1 MSKPEKA
8 EIPQNYDENMKR
20 LFASSVD
27 ILLIAEKNFGKTNSL
42 ECIIDYLA
50 EHDNKIIVFEYFPK
64 FCMEQK
70 NAKFLEIPESWIT
83 ETKKTANIQN
93 ALITHE
99 TAYTVLHGDQIK
111 EFLKSSKVCIFLIN
125 SDDLDRIAFFV
136 YSVIYKI
143 YRQRY
148 DMLRK
153 GYPIGTKTYFVIS
166 EAQNCLSSFNG
177 TNNAKLFSKLRKCF
191 SEFRNMELYA
201 ILDTQKYTDIA
212 TFYRNRCSL
221 GIGKVNLAEFDL
233 KVKKLLTP
241 LKDDKEKVLE
251 LPKGTFYFSAI
262 NDFISFP
269 KYTPQKPIEFKPT
282 VKPTETKKEAKSLG
296 IFGAI
301 KYLLNP
307 FQVVPKGYE
316 IKGNSEEDNIKED
329 ELGDFLGLDKP
340 DLIFSEE

>member
-1 MSKPEKA
+1 MQK
-8 EIPQNYDENMKR
+8 
-20 LFASSVD
+20 LLASSVD
-27 ILLIAEKNFGKTNSL
+27 ILLIAEKGHGKTNAL
-42 ECIIDYLA
+42 ECMIDYLA
-50 EHDNKIIVFEYFPK
+50 QHDAKVIVFEYFPK
-64 FCMEQK
+64 FCLEQK
-70 NAKFLEIPESWIT
+70 NAKFLEIPESWIV

-111 EFLKSSKVCIFLIN
+111 EFLKDSGVSVFLIN

-136 YSVIYKI
+136 YSIIYKI

-153 GYPIGTKTYFVIS
+153 SYPIGTKTYFVIS

-221 GIGKVNLAEFDL
+221 AIGKVNLAEFDL

-241 LKDDKEKVLE
+241 LKEEKEKVLE
-251 LPKGTFYFSAI
+251 LSKGTFYFSAI

-269 KYTPQKPIEFKPT
+269 KYTPYKPIEWRPKQREIAQPKQEEREPL
-282 VKPTETKKEAKSLG
+282 VL
-296 IFGAI
+296 
-301 KYLLNP
+301 KYMKFVNRWLNP
-307 FQVVPKGYE
+307 FKGYRTGE
-316 IKGNSEEDNIKED
+316 PETEENEKED
-329 ELGDFLGLDKP
+329 EKDDILLLED
-340 DLIFSEE
+340 S